1 MIIFLSLICIL
12 FLTTSI
18 FLVWYSIKSIQKI
31 SFITESVED
40 VLLEIEIF
48 RKHIKQIYELDM
60 FYGDETLKDLIIHSK
75 DLIKEF
81 EQFQKDFETYNG
93 VIDEKEILKLEEE
106 NNRNDRNDD
115 IRGTRTIVRNE
126 FDERKET
133 EETEDHT

>member
-12 FLTTSI
+12 FLITSI

-106 NNRNDRNDD
+106 NDRNDRNDD
-115 IRGTRTIVRNE
+115 IRKTRTIIKNE
-126 FDERKET
+126 FEERKEA
-133 EETEDHT
+133 EETEDNT